1 MAANDY
7 HFITRWRLPATI
19 DEVADI
25 LADAEDLVRWW
36 PSVYLKVTVVEEGEP
51 SGLGRVVDLHTK
63 GRLPYTLNWSMRVTD
78 VNLPHGFA
86 IEAWGDFVG
95 RGIWTLTQ
103 DGDVADVVHDWKIRA
118 DKPLLRT
125 FSPLLKPLFS
135 WNHHWAMSQGEESIL
150 REIDRRRQLDGISAE
165 GSALSE

>member
-7 HFITRWRLPATI
+7 HFITHWRLPATI
-19 DEVADI
+19 EEVADI

-36 PSVYLKVTVVEEGEP
+36 PSVYLKVTVVEEGEE

-63 GRLPYTLNWSMRVTD
+63 GRLPYKLNWSMRVTD

-95 RGIWTLTQ
+95 RGIWTLKQ
-103 DGDVADVVHDWKIRA
+103 DGEIADVVYDWKIRA

-125 FSPLLKPLFS
+125 FSPLMKPIFS
-135 WNHHWAMSQGEESIL
+135 WNHEWAMAQGEESIL
-150 REIDRRRQLDGISAE
+150 RELDRRHKLTA
-165 GSALSE
+165 A